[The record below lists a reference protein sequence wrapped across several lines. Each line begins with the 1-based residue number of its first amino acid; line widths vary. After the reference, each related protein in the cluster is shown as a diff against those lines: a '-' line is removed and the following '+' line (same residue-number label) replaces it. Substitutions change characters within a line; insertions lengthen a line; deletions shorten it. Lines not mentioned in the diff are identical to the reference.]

1 MYINFFKRLADFFS
15 SLVAILML
23 SPLILILI
31 LLLAFANNGKP
42 FFFQK
47 RPGKNGKIFT
57 IIKFKSM
64 NDRTDKNGELL
75 PDIER
80 ITKIGK
86 FVRNSSL
93 DELLQLFNVL
103 VGDMSIV
110 GPRPLLVKYLSR
122 YNDEQ
127 KRRHLV
133 KPGVTGWAQVNG
145 RNTINWEEK
154 FKYDVW
160 YVDNISLKIDLKI
173 IFMTIKKVLK
183 KEDISA
189 SAEVTME
196 EFMGTR

>member
-1 MYINFFKRLADFFS
+1 MI
-15 SLVAILML
+15 I
-23 SPLILILI
+23 
-31 LLLAFANNGKP
+31 LLAFANNGKP

-57 IIKFKSM
+57 IIKLKSM
-64 NDRTDKNGELL
+64 NDKTDKNGELL
-75 PDIER
+75 PDIQR

-110 GPRPLLVKYLSR
+110 GPRPLLVEYLSR
-122 YNDEQ
+122 YNEVE

>member
-15 SLVAILML
+15 SLSAILIL
-23 SPLILILI
+23 SPLIIILI
-31 LLLAFANNGKP
+31 ILLAFANNGKP

-64 NDRTDKNGELL
+64 NDKTDENGELL

-103 VGDMSIV
+103 IGDMSIV

-122 YNDEQ
+122 YNEEQ

-154 FKYDVW
+154 FKYDIW
-160 YVDNISLKIDLKI
+160 YVDNISFIVDMKI
-173 IFMTIKKVLK
+173 IFQTILKVVK

-189 SAEVTME
+189 SEEITME